1 MVIENCFDR
10 CVGSAARAVFGEG
23 FRRLGE
29 CGSLFDDLVVFGGC
43 FGFQPKFAADW
54 RRMTRMGLRRF
65 AELRM
70 WFAIGAFG
78 GCFGFQPKFAAD

>member
-1 MVIENCFDR
+1 MGLRRFAELRMRFVI
-10 CVGSAARAVFGEG
+10 GA
-23 FRRLGE
+23 
-29 CGSLFDDLVVFGGC
+29 FGGC

-54 RRMTRMGLRRF
+54 RRMARMGLRRF

-70 WFAIGAFG
+70 RFAIGAFG